1 MLAAIMLAAIML
13 ALKGRQGFL
22 LLYGTAVAA
31 MFFVWTTILVT
42 NIGFRRTLSPER
54 LRALPV
60 KMPVHPIS
68 SVVGIIVIL
77 ALAASM
83 PFVEGLEWDRA
94 ALSRVAGGDDVP
106 VFLAKE
112 VKVKVRDDEASSRAC
127 QAHALPR
134 PMLQKFLA

>member
-1 MLAAIMLAAIML
+1 MLAAIML

-83 PFVEGLEWDRA
+83 PFVEGIVPLFLVWLA
-94 ALSRVAGGDDVP
+94 AMT
-106 VFLAKE
+106 FLY
-112 VKVKVRDDEASSRAC
+112 
-127 QAHALPR
+127 
-134 PMLQKFLA
+134 FLRRK

>member
-1 MLAAIMLAAIML
+1 MLAAIML

-42 NIGFRRTLSPER
+42 HIGFRRTLSPER
-54 LRALPV
+54 LCALPV

-83 PFVEGLEWDRA
+83 PFVEGLEWTVPLFLVWLA
-94 ALSRVAGGDDVP
+94 AMT
-106 VFLAKE
+106 FLY
-112 VKVKVRDDEASSRAC
+112 
-127 QAHALPR
+127 
-134 PMLQKFLA
+134 FLRRK